1 MILEMDGFRSEMM
14 CIAMLLSV
22 QDDLDGLLEII
33 RVTSA
38 VEWGIKYCFTQRR
51 AVNTR
56 IRSRT

>member
-1 MILEMDGFRSEMM
+1 MILEMDDFRSEMM

-33 RVTSA
+33 CVTNA

-51 AVNTR
+51 AVK
-56 IRSRT
+56 